1 MMRLSLDEG
10 KSWSEAVACIRDR
23 KGYFVLNNDRVIQ
36 RKDGRLMMAVSQHNF
51 PGGDFS
57 GYGTLYCYYSDDRGK
72 NWKSSAAVPN
82 PDTVRYQEP
91 GLVLLNDQS
100 ILMVIRTDAG
110 TQCFSKSTDG
120 GQTWGLVSKSQLV
133 SPVSP
138 ATIERIPATG
148 DLLAVWNNNLST
160 DAKISKQRTPLNI
173 AISKDEGVSWQK
185 IRTLEN
191 DPDGWYCYIAMQFV
205 DDSVL
210 LGYCAGSQAAK
221 THLSVTNIKKVDLS
235 WIYQ

>member
-1 MMRLSLDEG
+1 
-10 KSWSEAVACIRDR
+10 
-23 KGYFVLNNDRVIQ
+23 
-36 RKDGRLMMAVSQHNF
+36 
-51 PGGDFS
+51 
-57 GYGTLYCYYSDDRGK
+57 
-72 NWKSSAAVPN
+72 
-82 PDTVRYQEP
+82 
-91 GLVLLNDQS
+91 
-100 ILMVIRTDAG
+100 MVIRTDAG
-110 TQCFSKSTDG
+110 TQCFSKSMDG
-120 GQTWGLVSKSQLV
+120 GQTWGAVSKSQLI

-185 IRTLEN
+185 IKTLEN

-205 DDSVL
+205 DDTVL